1 MEAAEQSHAQE
12 AMLSDDGAVGAY
24 DHVPMASAAGV
35 YTFDT
40 ASEVF
45 MLHSA
50 KVMQP
55 YFGRAPTHLL
65 LITRSGLP
73 RPTLK
78 QIPLHRDI
86 LI

>member
-1 MEAAEQSHAQE
+1 MQPTEEMVEAAEQSHAQE
-12 AMLSDDGAVGAY
+12 AMLSDDRAVGAY

-50 KVMQP
+50 KVMRRE
-55 YFGRAPTHLL
+55 FGRASAHPLL
-65 LITRSGLP
+65 FTRSG
-73 RPTLK
+73 
-78 QIPLHRDI
+78 
-86 LI
+86 